1 MEPLLGR
8 RMVSI
13 QCLTH
18 GISHLWDLDAF
29 LSPYPKSLPSPLPV
43 QPLKVQFKF
52 KFKVPDHSYSM
63 PSVCSE
69 FLLYYSLYSL
79 AFSPTL
85 SYRTGCHVYTT
96 YTEKHCSSAM
106 SSLMYTSQLNKSE
119 FVLETVRNRGKYITL
134 FLPPIHLG
142 KLQS

>member
-1 MEPLLGR
+1 MLSSKKDGFHTVSYTCHFPPLGLR
-8 RMVSI
+8 CIPFPLSKKSSLSSACAATQSPI
-13 QCLTH
+13 Q
-18 GISHLWDLDAF
+18 IQIQS
-29 LSPYPKSLPSPLPV
+29 
-43 QPLKVQFKF
+43 
-52 KFKVPDHSYSM
+52 PDHSYSM

-79 AFSPTL
+79 AFSPML

-96 YTEKHCSSAM
+96 YTDKHCSSAM

-119 FVLETVRNRGKYITL
+119 FVLETVRNRGKYIAL